1 MQRVRVVIVED
12 NRLFRE
18 TLELLF
24 GTCARS
30 STSSPR
36 SAGGAEAIEVCGLLE
51 PDVAVVDYR
60 MPGIDGARATA
71 KLLELSPETRVIC
84 LTASVS
90 PEERELVLR
99 AGAVRCLTKD
109 ENGSKARSSMPSSSV
124 GPGRPGA
131 PNVATP

>member
-1 MQRVRVVIVED
+1 VIVED

-24 GTCARS
+24 GMREELDVVAS
-30 STSSPR
+30 VS
-36 SAGGAEAIEVCGLLE
+36 GGAEAIEVCGLLE

-60 MPGIDGARATA
+60 MPGIDGAQATA
-71 KLLELSPETRVIC
+71 KLLELSPATKVIC

-99 AGAVRCLTKD
+99 AGAVTCLTKD
-109 ENGSKARSSMPSSSV
+109 ERLEEIVDAILR
-124 GPGRPGA
+124 
-131 PNVATP
+131 VAQPAATS